1 MLFAKFGFIFTMFWV
16 VSWQRFDPDFGWHLQ
31 TGRYILAHGVPVH
44 DIYTYTASN
53 FKWINHEWAHDVIL
67 AFFYKYPH
75 GWEILATLYAA
86 LWTCILFVSG
96 KKASLTL
103 LIIAAFSITPYA
115 GIRPMVYT
123 FLLFALLLKISK
135 IKSWR
140 VKAFIPI
147 MFIFWANLHGGVII
161 GLLIMLYFTY
171 RDKDLRW
178 LAVLVASLFATFI
191 NPYGPALFVE
201 IARTMFDS
209 SLHKH
214 VAEWNQ
220 WRFGNSTRLYVV
232 AMSFGYVFFS
242 AGKLLKLA
250 KDFIKHPLRWH
261 KVTDDIVYAPLT
273 LALAASA
280 TRNIPLMAITTLD
293 NLDTQMKALRSMI
306 PKKLDRISKLILL
319 SGFLSVVFILVFVA
333 FPITFNNFKYGR
345 ERRYPYSAVEYI
357 NKNGCGGG
365 NIYNDYDFGGYLI
378 LKLPAYKY
386 YIDGRMPSWR
396 NEGGSLY
403 IDKYFEIFKDKEVQ
417 KEEFKKYNITC
428 MVVYSQNKSY
438 VDFAKD
444 NNWKTVASDNVSVL
458 MVKQ

>member
-1 MLFAKFGFIFTMFWV
+1 
-16 VSWQRFDPDFGWHLQ
+16 
-31 TGRYILAHGVPVH
+31 
-44 DIYTYTASN
+44 
-53 FKWINHEWAHDVIL
+53 
-67 AFFYKYPH
+67 
-75 GWEILATLYAA
+75 
-86 LWTCILFVSG
+86 
-96 KKASLTL
+96 
-103 LIIAAFSITPYA
+103 
-115 GIRPMVYT
+115 
-123 FLLFALLLKISK
+123 
-135 IKSWR
+135 
-140 VKAFIPI
+140 
-147 MFIFWANLHGGVII
+147 
-161 GLLIMLYFTY
+161 
-171 RDKDLRW
+171 
-178 LAVLVASLFATFI
+178 
-191 NPYGPALFVE
+191 
-201 IARTMFDS
+201 
-209 SLHKH
+209 
-214 VAEWNQ
+214 
-220 WRFGNSTRLYVV
+220 
-232 AMSFGYVFFS
+232 MSFGYVFFS
-242 AGKLLKLA
+242 AGKLLNFA

-293 NLDTQMKALRSMI
+293 NLDAQMKALRSMI

-333 FPITFNNFKYGR
+333 SPITFNNFKYGR
-345 ERRYPYSAVEYI
+345 ERIYHYSAVEYI